1 MQHGCCNRAPR
12 DGFTASLGIVYST
25 ETPLT
30 LAEIILNETI
40 LNETILSETSFSAL
54 AKTVMNWCDQLA
66 AISSNP
72 ENISRFYLTSEH
84 KRCNEQVAVWM
95 QDACMDTWVDA
106 AGNLCGRYEAENP
119 CAKTLLLA
127 SHLDT
132 IPNAGAYDGILG
144 VLVAI
149 AAVKI
154 LNDSNTRLPF
164 AIDVIG
170 FGDEEGT
177 RFGSTLLGSRA
188 VAGTWNPDWWQLKDR
203 AGISLQQAFIDFDLQ
218 PEKIHEAARKAD
230 DILAYLEVHIE
241 QGPVLEDEQLALGI
255 VTSIAGAR
263 RFNIDITGYA
273 GHAGTVP
280 MAMRK
285 DALVAAALGIAQI
298 ETIAKEF
305 NVVATVGKIS
315 CGPGAVNVIP
325 GSASFTLDIRSGDDQ
340 LRDQAF
346 AKIQH
351 ELDMICESRKLSA
364 NWQEIH
370 NAPAVLC
377 ADWIQDMQTSVLC
390 DMNLA
395 PYKLMSGAGHD
406 AMALA
411 DICDVAMYFVR
422 CKGGVSHHPDESVT
436 EADVALAIES
446 LSRTLEK
453 WAQ

>member
-1 MQHGCCNRAPR
+1 LN
-12 DGFTASLGIVYST
+12 DITFT
-25 ETPLT
+25 
-30 LAEIILNETI
+30 
-40 LNETILSETSFSAL
+40 AL

-72 ENISRFYLTSEH
+72 DNISRFYLTPEH
-84 KRCNEQVAVWM
+84 KRCNEQVAQWM
-95 QDACMDTWVDA
+95 QDAGMDTWVDA
-106 AGNLCGRYEAENP
+106 AGNLCGRYEAQDT

-127 SHLDT
+127 SHLDS

-149 AAVKI
+149 AAVKE
-154 LNDSNTRLPF
+154 LHEKNTYLPF
-164 AIDVIG
+164 AIEVIG

-203 AGISLQQAFIDFDLQ
+203 AGISLQQAFIDFGLD
-218 PEKIHEAARKAD
+218 PDNIKSAARDPD

-241 QGPVLEDEQLALGI
+241 QGPVLEDENLALGI

-263 RFNIDITGYA
+263 RFSIDLAGYA

-280 MAMRK
+280 MNMRK
-285 DALVAAALGIAQI
+285 DALVGAALGIALV
-298 ETIAKEF
+298 ENIAKEF

-325 GSASFTLDIRSGDDQ
+325 GHASFTIDIRSGDDH

-351 ELDMICESRKLSA
+351 ELDLICESRSLSA
-364 NWQEIH
+364 SWQEIH
-370 NAPAVLC
+370 NAPAVVC
-377 ADWIQDMQTSVLC
+377 ADWVQELQASVLC
-390 DMNLA
+390 DMGVT
-395 PYKLMSGAGHD
+395 PYQLMSGAGHD

-411 DICDVAMYFVR
+411 EICDVAMYFVR

-436 EADVALAIES
+436 EADVALSIEA

-453 WAQ
+453 LSQ

>member
-1 MQHGCCNRAPR
+1 M
-12 DGFTASLGIVYST
+12 
-25 ETPLT
+25 E
-30 LAEIILNETI
+30 
-40 LNETILSETSFSAL
+40 
-54 AKTVMNWCDQLA
+54 
-66 AISSNP
+66 
-72 ENISRFYLTSEH
+72 
-84 KRCNEQVAVWM
+84 
-95 QDACMDTWVDA
+95 TWVDA
-106 AGNLCGRYEAENP
+106 AGNACGRYEAQDA

-127 SHLDT
+127 SHLDS

-149 AAVKI
+149 AAVKKLSEKNI
-154 LNDSNTRLPF
+154 ALPF
-164 AIDVIG
+164 AIEIIG

-188 VAGTWNPDWWQLKDR
+188 VAGTWNPEWWQLKDR
-203 AGISLQQAFIDFDLQ
+203 AGISLQQAFIDFGLA
-218 PEKIHEAARKAD
+218 PENINSAARDPD

-241 QGPVLEDEQLALGI
+241 QGPVLEDENLALGI

-263 RFNIDITGYA
+263 RFSIDITGYA

-280 MAMRK
+280 MGMRK
-285 DALVAAALGIAQI
+285 DALVGAALGIALV
-298 ETIAKEF
+298 ENIAKEF
-305 NVVATVGKIS
+305 NVVATVGKIT

-325 GSASFTLDIRSGDDQ
+325 GHASFTIDIRSGDDQ

-351 ELDMICESRKLSA
+351 ELDLICASRNLAAS
-364 NWQEIH
+364 WQEIH
-370 NAPAVLC
+370 NAPAVVC
-377 ADWIQDMQTSVLC
+377 ADWIQELQTSVLC
-390 DMNLA
+390 DMGVK

-406 AMALA
+406 AMAMA

-436 EADVALAIES
+436 EADVALSIEA

-453 WAQ
+453 LSQ

>member
-1 MQHGCCNRAPR
+1 MH
-12 DGFTASLGIVYST
+12 
-25 ETPLT
+25 
-30 LAEIILNETI
+30 
-40 LNETILSETSFSAL
+40 
-54 AKTVMNWCDQLA
+54 WCDQLA
-66 AISSNP
+66 VISSNP
-72 ENISRFYLTSEH
+72 NNISRFYLTPEH
-84 KRCNEQVAVWM
+84 KRCNEQVAQWM
-95 QDACMDTWVDA
+95 QDAGMDTWVDA
-106 AGNLCGRYEAENP
+106 AGNLCGRYEAQDT

-127 SHLDT
+127 SHLDS

-149 AAVKI
+149 AAVKELSEKNI
-154 LNDSNTRLPF
+154 YLPF
-164 AIDVIG
+164 AIEIIG

-188 VAGTWNPDWWQLKDR
+188 VAGTWNPDWWQLTDR
-203 AGISLQQAFIDFDLQ
+203 AGISLQQAFIDFGLD
-218 PEKIHEAARKAD
+218 PDNIKSAARDPD

-241 QGPVLEDEQLALGI
+241 QGPVLEDENLALGI

-263 RFNIDITGYA
+263 RFAIDITGYA

-280 MAMRK
+280 MGMRK
-285 DALVAAALGIAQI
+285 DALVGAALGIALV
-298 ETIAKEF
+298 ENIAKEF

-325 GSASFTLDIRSGDDQ
+325 GHASFTIDIRSGDDHV
-340 LRDQAF
+340 RDQAF

-351 ELDMICESRKLSA
+351 ELDLICESRNLIAS
-364 NWQEIH
+364 WQEIH
-370 NAPAVLC
+370 NAPAVVC
-377 ADWIQDMQTSVLC
+377 ADWMQELQASVLC
-390 DMNLA
+390 DMGVT

-436 EADVALAIES
+436 EADVALSIEA

-453 WAQ
+453 LSQ

>member
-1 MQHGCCNRAPR
+1 M
-12 DGFTASLGIVYST
+12 
-25 ETPLT
+25 
-30 LAEIILNETI
+30 NETI
-40 LNETILSETSFSAL
+40 LNETVLNETNFSAL

-72 ENISRFYLTSEH
+72 ENISRFYLTPEH
-84 KRCNEQVAVWM
+84 KHCNEQVALWM
-95 QDACMDTWVDA
+95 QDAGMDTWVDA

-241 QGPVLEDEQLALGI
+241 QGPVLEDENLALGI

-263 RFNIDITGYA
+263 RFSIDITGYA

-285 DALVAAALGIAQI
+285 DALVAAALGIVQI

-325 GSASFTLDIRSGDDQ
+325 GNASFTLDIRSGDDQ

-377 ADWIQDMQTSVLC
+377 ADWIQDMQASVLC